1 MRCEYTLG
9 NGRKN
14 ETGTLVIRKMMRK
27 EVDWRVEARWFGE
40 RVLGNVVGLLM
51 YETKEKQG
59 IDCWKGGF

>member
-51 YETKEKQG
+51 YEAKEK
-59 IDCWKGGF
+59 